1 MHSCSR
7 LSNESAQHSVLL
19 SGPHHNIKLTP
30 LRTVTSLRPL
40 RLAFKTRMYG
50 YGSYYSTN
58 NFSDYN
64 GYAPEGYY
72 EAASGPSSS
81 QYSEPY
87 GEHYDYAG
95 YADDSQ
101 YTTQS
106 YHYNGSYH
114 EAGALPRYQRF
125 PNQHGHRPY
134 EQRYTHSSMGDRSPP
149 RAPKA
154 MREQGRGHAGKGR
167 EDDRDREVTPP
178 PAPSPSPEYLALAS
192 DAPSTLAD
200 PSNSRKLLVLD
211 LNGTLVFRSPHT
223 SRPKYR
229 PQDRGV
235 PRLRPTFPRPYMR
248 AFREYVFA
256 PETKAWLDVMV
267 WSSAQPHSVAD
278 MVDKCFGEHKR
289 ELVAV
294 WARDTLGLSNDHY
307 REHPFCTLVHHRF
320 PRPGTE
326 SRKPLFALVPC

>member
-1 MHSCSR
+1 
-7 LSNESAQHSVLL
+7 
-19 SGPHHNIKLTP
+19 
-30 LRTVTSLRPL
+30 
-40 RLAFKTRMYG
+40 MYG
-50 YGSYYSTN
+50 YGANYSTHRPY
-58 NFSDYN
+58 DYN
-64 GYAPEGYY
+64 GYAPDGYY

-81 QYSEPY
+81 QDCDPY
-87 GEHYDYAG
+87 GRHNG
-95 YADDSQ
+95 YADYSEGSQ
-101 YTTQS
+101 YMMQS
-106 YHYNGSYH
+106 YDNSRSDH
-114 EAGALPRYQRF
+114 EAGAPPRYQHH
-125 PNQHGHRPY
+125 PNHNAYRSY
-134 EQRYTHSSMGDRSPP
+134 ERRYTPPSMGSRSPP

-154 MREQGRGHAGKGR
+154 MRERERAQVRSHAEKDR

-178 PAPSPSPEYLALAS
+178 PAPSPSPEYLALVS
-192 DAPSTLAD
+192 DPPSVLSD
-200 PSNSRKLLVLD
+200 PSESRKLLVLD
-211 LNGTLVFRSPHT
+211 LNGTLVFRSPHN

-256 PETKAWLDVMV
+256 SETKAWLDVMV

-307 REHPFCTLVHHRF
+307 REHPLFFLVQHKLWVPGAESHR
-320 PRPGTE
+320 
-326 SRKPLFALVPC
+326 PLSVLVPC